1 MRVNGNSVFHYTSSL
16 GLLGFLSEQV
26 MRCTNVLFL
35 NDRKEYIDGLNFF
48 EQKIKKD
55 SMEFSKDDDSYEDLI
70 ALSDQII
77 GALHFFKKSFYVSC
91 FTENYDN
98 IINWM
103 AYGRGSINYCIEFDK
118 NELSKALEDFDTP
131 LLNEEFDSKSDDLR
145 QHYSGKFSEVEYLD
159 LNKENRFVTPYEFI
173 ENLRSKKNENP
184 EAHIDL
190 DKEFD
195 IYMSNLFFH
204 IASVK
209 SKDWEHENEHRIVI
223 ALRNKYVN
231 EKYVQDETKNVKW
244 RDANGI
250 IVPYVEIPIC
260 SKLIKS
266 VTYLAQHNSERVK
279 NSLEILKEFYSCD
292 FDIRESNTSLVI

>member
-1 MRVNGNSVFHYTSSL
+1 MRVNKNSVFHYTSSL
-16 GLLGFLSEQV
+16 GLLGLLSEQV

-48 EQKIKKD
+48 EKKIKKD
-55 SMEFSKDDDSYEDLI
+55 SMEFSKDDDAYEELI

-77 GALHFFKKSFYVSC
+77 GALHFFKTSFYVSC

-103 AYGRGSINYCIEFDK
+103 AYGRGTINYCIEFDK
-118 NELSKALEDFDTP
+118 NELSKALEDYDAP
-131 LLNEEFDSKSDDLR
+131 VLNENFDIKSGDLR
-145 QHYSGKFSEVEYLD
+145 QYYSGKFSEIDYSD
-159 LNKENRFVTPYEFI
+159 LNNKNRFITPYEFI
-173 ENLRSKKNENP
+173 KNLRLKKIENA
-184 EAHIDL
+184 EIHIDL

-195 IYMSNLFFH
+195 VYMSNLLFY

-209 SKDWEHENEHRIVI
+209 GKDWEHEKEHRILI
-223 ALRNKYVN
+223 ALRNIYVN
-231 EKYVQDETKNVKW
+231 EKYVKDETENIKW

-250 IVPYVEIPIC
+250 IVPYVEIPI
-260 SKLIKS
+260 SNKLIKS
-266 VTYLAQHNSERVK
+266 VTYLAQHNSERV
-279 NSLEILKEFYSCD
+279 NSSLEILKDVYSCD